1 MELPDKE
8 WVETLPYEAD
18 PDDTFWRHMATR
30 IEFHKHG
37 GPEVLQA

>member
-1 MELPDKE
+1 MEYRDKE

-18 PDDTFWRHMATR
+18 PDDTFGGHMATR

-37 GPEVLQA
+37 GPEVLQP